1 MQAKASFSALLAEL
15 EGQRLKRLASLLATP
30 AALLLSGGRAEAI
43 LTYNIFE
50 FGPDVV
56 VQTNGSLNLPVL
68 TNPGYFY
75 CSGFTKGAIV
85 SIFARICNGGDN
97 VKVEYPLVSGPYT
110 FDGNVGLQADGSSG
124 VSTFLQGRGLVFGI
138 ETTYING
145 TPIVSS
151 SIYNT
156 TTLAGMGF
164 TTTGLIGTWTLAG
177 TGDTIKV
184 VLGPPAAPQATAV
197 PGPLPLLGAAAAFGW
212 TRRLRRRIT
221 TAKTTVAG

>member
-1 MQAKASFSALLAEL
+1 MKSLLPAPTTS
-15 EGQRLKRLASLLATP
+15 QRLKRLASLLATP

-68 TNPGYFY
+68 VNPGSFR
-75 CSGFTKGAIV
+75 CSGFIEGVIV
-85 SIFARICNGGDN
+85 SSFARICNGGDN
-97 VKVEYPLVSGPYT
+97 VKVEYPLASGPAT
-110 FDGNVGLQADGSSG
+110 FNGSVAAIANSSSG
-124 VSTFLQGRGLVFGI
+124 VSTFLQGLSLAFGI
-138 ETTYING
+138 ETTYISG
-145 TPIVSS
+145 TPMVSN
-151 SIYNT
+151 SIYNS

-177 TGDTIKV
+177 TGDTINV
-184 VLGPPAAPQATAV
+184 VLGPPAAPQSTAV

-212 TRRLRRRIT
+212 TRRLRRRII